1 MGRHIWGK
9 TVGAVV
15 LAVTVAAASGC
26 SSSDDTSGEKTTTAA
41 AVAGPSLEK
50 ATKTFQDA
58 VAEEAQGSCPQEAG
72 TCWDE
77 MTNVIQPA
85 RTLRKSMK
93 AHKGV
98 SAEFWSPA
106 YAIIDRMEDGYAVGE
121 DQGGGITNTSS
132 NRVAVFG
139 GAHDLSDWLD
149 EHPVE

>member
-1 MGRHIWGK
+1 MRHVWGK
-9 TVGAVV
+9 RAAGVMLVCALAAV
-15 LAVTVAAASGC
+15 SGC
-26 SSSDDTSGEKTTTAA
+26 SSSDDSSDGKKATTAA
-41 AVAGPSLEK
+41 AVAPSLEK
-50 ATKTFQDA
+50 AASAFQDA
-58 VAEEAQGSCPQEAG
+58 VSENANGSCSEEAG

-77 MTNVIQPA
+77 MTAVIQPA
-85 RTLRKSMK
+85 RTLRKAMR

-106 YAIIDRMEDGYAVGE
+106 YAIIDKMEDGYAVGE
-121 DQGGGITNTSS
+121 DQGGGINNTSS